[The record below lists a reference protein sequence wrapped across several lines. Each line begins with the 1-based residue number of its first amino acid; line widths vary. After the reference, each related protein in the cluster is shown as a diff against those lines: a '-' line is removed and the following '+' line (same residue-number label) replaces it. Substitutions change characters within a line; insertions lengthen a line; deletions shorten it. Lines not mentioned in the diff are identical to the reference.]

1 MVRVSFILP
10 VYNVEKYVR
19 RAIDSLLAQ
28 TMPDFE
34 AIFVDDGSP
43 DRSADIISEA
53 AAHDSR
59 LCLIRKENGG
69 VASARNAGLD
79 VARGKYIFFLDPDD
93 WVEPDAAE
101 QLADAADSEDADI
114 VIFGSTLDTYDASGR
129 LVGRSTAMPPLEGVF
144 RGTPFRDNFDK
155 IASSHLVTN
164 KLMRREFIEQ
174 HCCRF
179 RCYDIGEDA
188 MFFIDFYRNDPACL
202 VSLRKVCYHCTE
214 SRVGS
219 LSNSYHNERID
230 ENFYI
235 SDALRDVVHE
245 WGLDDSPMHSAA
257 VKYCTVRDLQMGIK
271 NVSLSDMSL
280 RERTAW
286 LRRMMKLPR
295 VREAVHDTP
304 LASAGSRN
312 DTVKLL
318 LLKLHL
324 PGMVTILSALNRRGT
339 AGTVGTAGDTGN
351 AGNAGNAQG
360 DF

>member
-59 LCLIRKENGG
+59 LRLIRKENGG

-79 VARGKYIFFLDPDD
+79 AARGKYIFFLDPDD

-101 QLADAADSEDADI
+101 QLADAADREDADI

-188 MFFIDFYRNDPACL
+188 MFFIIFIVMTLPVLFRCEKYAIIVPNR
-202 VSLRKVCYHCTE
+202 VSAR
-214 SRVGS
+214 SQI
-219 LSNSYHNERID
+219 RI
-230 ENFYI
+230 
-235 SDALRDVVHE
+235 
-245 WGLDDSPMHSAA
+245 
-257 VKYCTVRDLQMGIK
+257 T
-271 NVSLSDMSL
+271 MS
-280 RERTAW
+280 
-286 LRRMMKLPR
+286 
-295 VREAVHDTP
+295 
-304 LASAGSRN
+304 G
-312 DTVKLL
+312 
-318 LLKLHL
+318 
-324 PGMVTILSALNRRGT
+324 
-339 AGTVGTAGDTGN
+339 
-351 AGNAGNAQG
+351 
-360 DF
+360 

>member
-43 DRSADIISEA
+43 DRSADIIAEA
-53 AAHDSR
+53 AARDSR
-59 LCLIRKENGG
+59 LRLIRKENGG

-79 VARGKYIFFLDPDD
+79 AARGKYVFFLDPDD
-93 WVEPDAAE
+93 WAVPDAAE
-101 QLADAADSEDADI
+101 QLADAADREGADM
-114 VIFGSTLDTYDASGR
+114 VIFGGALDTYDASGR
-129 LVGRSTAMPPLEGVF
+129 LVGSSTVMPPLEGVF
-144 RGTPFRDNFDK
+144 RGMPFRDNFDK
-155 IASSHLVTN
+155 LASSHLVTN

-174 HCCRF
+174 HGCRF
-179 RCYDIGEDA
+179 PGFNIGEDA
-188 MFFIDFYRNDPACL
+188 MFFIDFYRHDPGCL
-202 VSLRKVCYHCTE
+202 VCLRHVCYHFTD

-219 LSNSYHNERID
+219 LTNSYHPERV
-230 ENFYI
+230 ERNFYI
-235 SDALRDVVHE
+235 SDALRGVVRE
-245 WGLDDSPMHSAA
+245 WGLDDSPMHSAT

-318 LLKLHL
+318 LLKARLF
-324 PGMVTILSALNRRGT
+324 GAVTALSALNRRR
-339 AGTVGTAGDTGN
+339 
-351 AGNAGNAQG
+351 
-360 DF
+360 

>member
-1 MVRVSFILP
+1 
-10 VYNVEKYVR
+10 
-19 RAIDSLLAQ
+19 
-28 TMPDFE
+28 
-34 AIFVDDGSP
+34 
-43 DRSADIISEA
+43 
-53 AAHDSR
+53 
-59 LCLIRKENGG
+59 
-69 VASARNAGLD
+69 
-79 VARGKYIFFLDPDD
+79 
-93 WVEPDAAE
+93 
-101 QLADAADSEDADI
+101 
-114 VIFGSTLDTYDASGR
+114 
-129 LVGRSTAMPPLEGVF
+129 
-144 RGTPFRDNFDK
+144 
-155 IASSHLVTN
+155 
-164 KLMRREFIEQ
+164 
-174 HCCRF
+174 
-179 RCYDIGEDA
+179 

-202 VSLRKVCYHCTE
+202 VSLRKVYYHYTE

-271 NVSLSDMSL
+271 NVSLSNMSL

-286 LRRMMKLPR
+286 LRSMMKLPR